1 MQSGIRIEKDD
12 GIYCVWEEGLIGLG
26 EISRHVP
33 HVILGITASV
43 VTKPGDSAD

>member
-12 GIYCVWEEGLIGLG
+12 GNYCVWEEGLG
-26 EISRHVP
+26 EISRHVQ